1 MKSLIYTF
9 LLYFIPFF
17 LLTTGFRGALIAPVN
32 ITWETLADVSFED
45 KHYPEYDQYLPYPT
59 FGNSIKALEDKE
71 VKISGY
77 VIPIEPERYILSQ
90 NPFAS
95 CFFCGGAGPETV
107 LELELSSYEKTY
119 YTDEYLSF
127 TGKLKL
133 NISNIDK
140 LNYILES
147 AEEVPE

>member
-1 MKSLIYTF
+1 MNSLSYSNISSI
-9 LLYFIPFF
+9 LLFILFG
-17 LLTTGFRGALIAPVN
+17 GFQTVQETPVE
-32 ITWETLADVSFED
+32 ITWATLADVSFED
-45 KHYPEYDQYLPYPT
+45 RHYPEFDQYLPYPT
-59 FGNSIKALEDKE
+59 FGSSIKALEDKE

-107 LELELSSYEKTY
+107 LELELTSYEKTY

-127 TGKLKL
+127 QGFLKL
-133 NISNIDK
+133 NTSNIDK
-140 LNYILES
+140 LNYILER
-147 AEEVPE
+147 AQEVPE

>member
-1 MKSLIYTF
+1 MKPLCYALSLF
-9 LLYFIPFF
+9 LFS
-17 LLTTGFRGALIAPVN
+17 TGFYSVLDAPIT

-45 KHYPEYDQYLPYPT
+45 KHYPEFDQYLPYPT
-59 FGNSIKALEDKE
+59 FGNSIKALEAKE
-71 VKISGY
+71 VKITGY

-107 LELELSSYEKTY
+107 LELELTSYEKTY

-127 TGKLKL
+127 TGFLKL
-133 NISNIDK
+133 NTSNIDK
-140 LNYILES
+140 LNYILER